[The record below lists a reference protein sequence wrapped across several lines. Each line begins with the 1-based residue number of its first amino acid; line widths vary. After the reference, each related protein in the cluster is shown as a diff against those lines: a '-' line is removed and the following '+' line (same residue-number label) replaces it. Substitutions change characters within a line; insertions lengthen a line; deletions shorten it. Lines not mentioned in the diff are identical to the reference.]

1 MKLVYPPCMARV
13 MHSINRI
20 SLGVVMESV
29 KDYMTRNPAFCS
41 PDTELRKVAQMMV
54 DCDCGEIP
62 VLDTGNK
69 VVGVITDRDIACRV
83 VARGRSPSKLIAREC
98 MSDHIVTIG
107 ENASFE
113 ECVDLMEDNKV
124 RRLPVVDQEGRCCGI
139 ISQADIIR
147 NKDFSAGEVI
157 RRLSRPSD
165 TPSAVAS

>member
-1 MKLVYPPCMARV
+1 M
-13 MHSINRI
+13 ST
-20 SLGVVMESV
+20 V
-29 KDYMTRNPAFCS
+29 KDYMTTEPACCS
-41 PDTELRKVAQMMV
+41 PDTELREVAQMMV

-62 VLDTGNK
+62 VLDSGRK

-83 VARGRSPSKLIAREC
+83 VARGRNPSKLTAREC
-98 MSDHIVTIG
+98 MSDHIVTVK
-107 ENASFE
+107 EDASFD

-139 ISQADIIR
+139 ISQADVIR